1 MLFNKTAFVCV
12 FFLYHQGF
20 VFGQVFLGD
29 GGRGIVIAVPSPV
42 MQNPTPANNWI
53 PQLFQDIIT
62 GDMARFSAMTVLDR
76 RNEALTLAEQQLSAN
91 GNYSDENYIR
101 MGSMTNAR
109 YIVAGTISNIS
120 GRYHVNF
127 RVNNTETNEIKASF
141 NRQYGFEQIEN
152 GHAAKEVTFE
162 LLKGL
167 GITLTAEGERRLLA
181 LQNTEVR
188 STAQLARGMAAA
200 KGDNIVDALSF
211 LSGALNSNATR
222 EEANRN
228 IQSFFGDIPTG
239 SIRER
244 ANYAITQK
252 AKWDKIFADV
262 EIFLRGNAPVFI
274 YDFSTVEDNIHIS
287 LNRVTLTIRPGIKVI
302 PNRAA
307 LFVFKTIMDNWAI
320 IKAMPENREWANS
333 VRLPNLSQNDS
344 SAYTT
349 GILLFHY
356 EIRIGLYDE
365 YGDRIANKTEV
376 LSLVINSRYNHQYDY
391 FALEIQS
398 QQRYYADINFKE
410 ISFFVPLDRITDTMT
425 PKIERVSMQ
434 SPAWSTIY
442 DHITFPYMT
451 VTEWQEWLAGQGR

>member
-1 MLFNKTAFVCV
+1 LVKNGLNFMLFNKTAFVCV

-42 MQNPTPANNWI
+42 MQNPSPANNWI

-101 MGSMTNAR
+101 MGNMTNSR
-109 YIVAGTISNIS
+109 YIVAGTINNIS

-127 RVNNTETNEIKASF
+127 RVNNTETNEIRASF
-141 NRQYGFEQIEN
+141 NRQYGFDQIEN

-167 GITLTAEGERRLLA
+167 GIALTAEGERQLLA

-188 STAQLARGMAAA
+188 STVQLARGMAAA
-200 KGDNIVDALSF
+200 RDDNIVDALSF
-211 LSGALNSNATR
+211 LSGALNSDATR

-262 EIFLRGNAPVFI
+262 EIFLRGNLPVFI
-274 YDFSTVEDNIHIS
+274 YDFSTVEDSINVRE
-287 LNRVTLTIRPGIKVI
+287 NRVTLTIRPGVKVI

-307 LFVFKTIMDNWAI
+307 LFVYKTIWDNWSR
-320 IKAMPENREWANS
+320 IKTMPENGDWVNNVSIPRFGNVPPSGFSS
-333 VRLPNLSQNDS
+333 VYRYNI
-344 SAYTT
+344 T
-349 GILLFHY
+349 
-356 EIRIGLYDE
+356 IGLYDE
-365 YGDRIANKTEV
+365 YGDRIANSNV
-376 LSLVINSRYNHQYDY
+376 LPSMSIGISPYYDGR
-391 FALEIQS
+391 FSEEIQS
-398 QQRYYADINFKE
+398 QQRYYADSDFRE
-410 ISFFVPLDRITDTMT
+410 ISFYVPLDRITDTMT
-425 PKIERVSMQ
+425 PRIERVLLEGSDISYQFM
-434 SPAWSTIY
+434 I
-442 DHITFPYMT
+442 MT